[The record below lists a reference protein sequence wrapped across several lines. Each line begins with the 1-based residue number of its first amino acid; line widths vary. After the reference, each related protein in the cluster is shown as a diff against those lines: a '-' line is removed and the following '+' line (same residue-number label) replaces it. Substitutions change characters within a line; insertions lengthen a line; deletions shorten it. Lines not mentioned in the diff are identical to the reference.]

1 MRAGPGCTRERRW
14 VPGGMSTKPPSKG
27 LLESPL
33 CTELAD
39 YQAEFQQTRQKKELH
54 AQINQ
59 RLTSKIHPGQSFPWR
74 AAQLTPG
81 PADAA
86 NPRLCTGSPFSGSP
100 VPLGFGGIRT
110 PRAAVWTSPST
121 DILPGAKDS
130 NCKGIPVFQA
140 GKCCGQRHAGK
151 RLPAALLPKMGRN
164 QNNLIIQPLHSLKVQ
179 HIYSY
184 KLMLNRLYFLFFFFS
199 VFFYQ
204 QNLTSLSIGSS
215 EGSPSPSGFC
225 S

>member
-14 VPGGMSTKPPSKG
+14 VPGGMSTKPPNKG

-100 VPLGFGGIRT
+100 APLGFGGIRT

-121 DILPGAKDS
+121 ECSPRSKGQQLQRDSCFPGRKVLWTETRWEEA
-130 NCKGIPVFQA
+130 F
-140 GKCCGQRHAGK
+140 CCPAPQNGQK
-151 RLPAALLPKMGRN
+151 PK
-164 QNNLIIQPLHSLKVQ
+164 
-179 HIYSY
+179 
-184 KLMLNRLYFLFFFFS
+184 
-199 VFFYQ
+199 
-204 QNLTSLSIGSS
+204 
-215 EGSPSPSGFC
+215 
-225 S
+225 